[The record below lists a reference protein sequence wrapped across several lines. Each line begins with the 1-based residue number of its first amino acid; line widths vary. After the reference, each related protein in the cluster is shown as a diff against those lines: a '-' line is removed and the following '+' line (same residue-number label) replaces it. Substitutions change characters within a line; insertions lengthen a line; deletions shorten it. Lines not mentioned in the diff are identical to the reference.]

1 MADDGDVKVEET
13 AEPPAQDPVLLRILQ
28 RLDQLEQAVERNPV
42 THTMEATRLDAL
54 AAAVRA
60 PGANGGGVLDLT
72 VLEPWLEKV
81 EDAAIGAL
89 DVDQLESALTK
100 LAEHQDA
107 VASWVQQLASQVVGG
122 QQELRS
128 LLTAEG
134 GFAVQQAHLAEVRD
148 RLAALAADAVA
159 SRKADTAAVVAA
171 VEKATLRPIAQLQA
185 GVERLS
191 AEVERMRAALAELG
205 VNSADAR
212 PESHQVR

>member
-28 RLDQLEQAVERNPV
+28 RLDQLEQAVERNTV